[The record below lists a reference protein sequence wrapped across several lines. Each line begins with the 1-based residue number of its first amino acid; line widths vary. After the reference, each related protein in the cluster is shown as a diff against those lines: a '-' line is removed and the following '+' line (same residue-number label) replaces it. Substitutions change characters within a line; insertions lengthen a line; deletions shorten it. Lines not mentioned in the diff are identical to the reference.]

1 MHGNFALV
9 SCNGFLMTT
18 NQMFSVV
25 QVPEHAWHMTP
36 VHLLATAG
44 LRLLS
49 QQDAADI
56 LVECAAVL
64 ASSQFLFQV
73 VYHVNP

>member
-1 MHGNFALV
+1 
-9 SCNGFLMTT
+9 
-18 NQMFSVV
+18 
-25 QVPEHAWHMTP
+25 

-49 QQDAADI
+49 DKDAADI
-56 LVECAAVL
+56 LMECAAVL

-73 VYHVNP
+73 IALQQPIPPLESSATVVHMRQ